1 MDEIADRAADV
12 AFDEPEL
19 LAKGYRAY
27 RRYRVTLTG
36 EDGAT
41 IEQERDVLDGGKVI
55 AVLPVDVARDEIV
68 LIRQFRLP
76 AHLGNG
82 KGDLVEIVA
91 GRVEQGETLAASARR
106 ECREEIGV
114 APSALVELFSYFTT
128 PGLTDETVTVFLAA
142 IDAAQVPA
150 HTRLGDEHI
159 RTLRVPID
167 AALTALSHMVAKR
180 MAELTKKRV
189 AEPSP
194 TKPAPIASQ
203 TRWASVRAPTLLL
216 IW

>member
-106 ECREEIGV
+106 ECREEIGL

-150 HTRLGDEHI
+150 HTRLGDEYI

-167 AALTALSHMVAKR
+167 AALAALQTGTIHNG
-180 MAELTKKRV
+180 
-189 AEPSP
+189 
-194 TKPAPIASQ
+194 PAILALQ
-203 TRWASVRAPTLLL
+203 WLALNRALLAGL
-216 IW
+216 LRG

>member
-1 MDEIADRAADV
+1 MGEIADRSAEV
-12 AFDEPEL
+12 ALDEPHL

-27 RRYRVTLTG
+27 RRYHVTLTG
-36 EDGAT
+36 ADGAT
-41 IEQERDVLDGGKVI
+41 IEQQRDVLEGGKVI

-91 GRVEQGETLAASARR
+91 GRVEPGEALAASARR

-128 PGLTDETVTVFLAA
+128 PGITDETVTVFLAA
-142 IDAAQVPA
+142 VDAAQVPA
-150 HTRLGDEHI
+150 HTRTGDEDV

-167 AALTALSHMVAKR
+167 AALAALQANAIHNGPAILALQWLALNR
-180 MAELTKKRV
+180 ARLAELLRG
-189 AEPSP
+189 
-194 TKPAPIASQ
+194 
-203 TRWASVRAPTLLL
+203 
-216 IW
+216 